1 MSIFLQENSLILY
14 IGKGKFISVQAP
26 MLPCTNPRYP
36 PAILAYKHHLLHRR
50 TRDSTQESK
59 KPSTSHSLFFS
70 SLPSPNLKIKTI
82 IYYYINKQ
90 TTLQISSKSNSQC
103 FESV

>member
-14 IGKGKFISVQAP
+14 IAKRRHISVQAP

-36 PAILAYKHHLLHRR
+36 PAILHRR
-50 TRDSTQESK
+50 TRDSTQESNK
-59 KPSTSHSLFFS
+59 QSTSHSLFFS